1 MQFRTPINITP
12 CGFRIGY
19 AQRGLL
25 LGSCFAENIGMRMKR
40 YKLPVVFNP
49 FGILFNPAS
58 VARTLTRLDSGKL
71 YEANDLTRSGDLWV
85 SFDHH
90 GSLAKVDRDEA
101 VIQSLIEGCAKFWL
115 HNVMARVPP
124 EATVVQDVIK
134 MHPVDDGNM
143 LEADNAVSTDIGEL
157 RTLTEKMNELK
168 KQSEVIKTRIV
179 DALGEHTGFLIGGEK
194 AVTFKE
200 KTTKRIDTAALK
212 AEFPQ
217 VVAQHQ
223 ITTSTR
229 VFKLY

>member
-90 GSLAKVDRDEA
+90 GSLASVDRDEA
-101 VIQSLIEGCAKFWL
+101 LKTINQAVQSGARALREAGYLILTNSG
-115 HNVMARVPP
+115 RP
-124 EATVVQDVIK
+124 EKSFATVTNDR
-134 MHPVDDGNM
+134 PANFYGGDCR
-143 LEADNAVSTDIGEL
+143 ST
-157 RTLTEKMNELK
+157 KW
-168 KQSEVIKTRIV
+168 S
-179 DALGEHTGFLIGGEK
+179 GGSSRCWK
-194 AVTFKE
+194 G
-200 KTTKRIDTAALK
+200 L
-212 AEFPQ
+212 
-217 VVAQHQ
+217 
-223 ITTSTR
+223 
-229 VFKLY
+229 

>member
-90 GSLAKVDRDEA
+90 GSLASVDRRPGA
-101 VIQSLIEGCAKFWL
+101 
-115 HNVMARVPP
+115 ARGGISDPDVGYGMGLPTSGDRRNRLQLSQT
-124 EATVVQDVIK
+124 TV
-134 MHPVDDGNM
+134 
-143 LEADNAVSTDIGEL
+143 
-157 RTLTEKMNELK
+157 R
-168 KQSEVIKTRIV
+168 RI
-179 DALGEHTGFLIGGEK
+179 F
-194 AVTFKE
+194 
-200 KTTKRIDTAALK
+200 TAAIVGRRSGRGVR
-212 AEFPQ
+212 P
-217 VVAQHQ
+217 VAGRAFERQAGNLDGQ
-223 ITTSTR
+223 PGASSGR
-229 VFKLY
+229 RPA

>member
-90 GSLAKVDRDEA
+90 GSLASVDRDEA
-101 VIQSLIEGCAKFWL
+101 LKTINQAVQSGARALREAQAVGEGRRFPF
-115 HNVMARVPP
+115 ARHKV
-124 EATVVQDVIK
+124 
-134 MHPVDDGNM
+134 
-143 LEADNAVSTDIGEL
+143 
-157 RTLTEKMNELK
+157 
-168 KQSEVIKTRIV
+168 
-179 DALGEHTGFLIGGEK
+179 
-194 AVTFKE
+194 
-200 KTTKRIDTAALK
+200 
-212 AEFPQ
+212 
-217 VVAQHQ
+217 
-223 ITTSTR
+223 
-229 VFKLY
+229 

>member
-90 GSLAKVDRDEA
+90 GSLASVDRDEA
-101 VIQSLIEGCAKFWL
+101 LKTINQAVQSGARALREAGYLILTLGTAWVYQLRETGEIVCNCHKRPSGEFLRRRLSVDEVVGGFVPLLEGPLMGSRC
-115 HNVMARVPP
+115 
-124 EATVVQDVIK
+124 
-134 MHPVDDGNM
+134 
-143 LEADNAVSTDIGEL
+143 IG
-157 RTLTEKMNELK
+157 
-168 KQSEVIKTRIV
+168 
-179 DALGEHTGFLIGGEK
+179 
-194 AVTFKE
+194 
-200 KTTKRIDTAALK
+200 
-212 AEFPQ
+212 
-217 VVAQHQ
+217 
-223 ITTSTR
+223 
-229 VFKLY
+229 

>member
-90 GSLAKVDRDEA
+90 GSLASVGRSVENDQSGGTVRRPGAARGGISDPDVGYGMGLPTPGDRRNRL
-101 VIQSLIEGCAKFWL
+101 QLSQT
-115 HNVMARVPP
+115 
-124 EATVVQDVIK
+124 TV
-134 MHPVDDGNM
+134 
-143 LEADNAVSTDIGEL
+143 
-157 RTLTEKMNELK
+157 R
-168 KQSEVIKTRIV
+168 RI
-179 DALGEHTGFLIGGEK
+179 F
-194 AVTFKE
+194 
-200 KTTKRIDTAALK
+200 TAAIVGRRSGRGVR
-212 AEFPQ
+212 P
-217 VVAQHQ
+217 VAGRAFERQAGNLDGQ
-223 ITTSTR
+223 PGASSGR
-229 VFKLY
+229 RPA

>member
-90 GSLAKVDRDEA
+90 GSLASVDRDEA
-101 VIQSLIEGCAKFWL
+101 LKTINQAVQSG
-115 HNVMARVPP
+115 ARALR
-124 EATVVQDVIK
+124 EA
-134 MHPVDDGNM
+134 G
-143 LEADNAVSTDIGEL
+143 
-157 RTLTEKMNELK
+157 
-168 KQSEVIKTRIV
+168 
-179 DALGEHTGFLIGGEK
+179 
-194 AVTFKE
+194 
-200 KTTKRIDTAALK
+200 
-212 AEFPQ
+212 
-217 VVAQHQ
+217 
-223 ITTSTR
+223 
-229 VFKLY
+229 